1 MQNGICFNLS
11 TVSLLYDEL
20 NIFYLGK
27 RNGKMSD
34 FYCKNPITGVYPNF
48 WGEILIF
55 YNMYSS
61 PIIPFIITKKM
72 MYHTLKLDKN
82 ENFHKKGGGAKF

>member
-1 MQNGICFNLS
+1 M
-11 TVSLLYDEL
+11 
-20 NIFYLGK
+20 FYLGK

-34 FYCKNPITGVYPNF
+34 FYRKNPITGVYPNF
-48 WGEILIF
+48 WGEILFF

-82 ENFHKKGGGAKF
+82 ENFHKKGGKF